1 MSFSGSRSTEIN
13 LDEFERRLRAAG
25 EHAANFDDPLAEL
38 ARLVEGTMPPPA
50 NAPSPQR
57 IEGDNP
63 TGELE
68 TGTLRPEFDGPQD
81 HRSEAGF
88 PLDEPPEAPEVDEDQ
103 HLSTPEPGKERPS
116 RGW

>member
-25 EHAANFDDPLAEL
+25 EQPANFDDPLAEL

-50 NAPSPQR
+50 NASSPQR
-57 IEGDNP
+57 IEDDNP

-68 TGTLRPEFDGPQD
+68 TGALRPEFDGPQD
-81 HRSEAGF
+81 YRSEAGF
-88 PLDEPPEAPEVDEDQ
+88 PLDEPSATPELDEDQ
-103 HLSTPEPGKERPS
+103 HLAGPEPEKERPS
-116 RGW
+116 RG